1 MEANY
6 STNSLGSEKNGLLRI
21 DQRYKGIIQFESQ
34 MSDLVRGIGK
44 KKKEREETIMRKEG
58 GWERQRENASKSIR
72 FLNTFVI
79 WLTIAKDQLY
89 T

>member
-1 MEANY
+1 MGF
-6 STNSLGSEKNGLLRI
+6 LGLTKDTKGLFNLKVKCLI
-21 DQRYKGIIQFESQ
+21 WLEE
-34 MSDLVRGIGK
+34 LEK

>member
-1 MEANY
+1 MVFLRLMEANY

-44 KKKEREETIMRKEG
+44 KKKG
-58 GWERQRENASKSIR
+58 GKK
-72 FLNTFVI
+72 L
-79 WLTIAKDQLY
+79 
-89 T
+89 